1 MNSSNC
7 DPPANSRSRLA
18 YFWMVIP
25 IALLSFLSMILF
37 NIVAQSL
44 DKEEIR
50 RTIEMAFI
58 KGDLIEHS
66 YSPQDLRRGVNQF
79 NDCLILQATLL
90 DQRSILVDGISA
102 TILADE
108 APCLRLHELVRN
120 QSFDHQ
126 RLYSYSRYLWG
137 ARAPSAIWLR
147 FASLGSLRVMVETA
161 VYILLV
167 CALILAVFGR
177 RARRI
182 MSAEQRLF
190 NYSVAVCSG
199 FYLAFS
205 SLQYFAP
212 NIGHGFSELIIALFL
227 AAQLLRGQR
236 RKLSV
241 RVLDLSLF
249 GAWTAYF
256 ELLTGPMVVGIVLTG
271 ILAIFQDD
279 EDTTWSTPR
288 RMWVHMGIFALA
300 FFAVMFAQQ
309 IAAYLVLGSDSFKD
323 FWIHLAIRLQL
334 HHLLGLNVPT
344 LWQTESNMAS
354 YGPAD
359 VVRSIWDSMPMLT
372 FGSRPL
378 ATALTVVSVA
388 MIVGGTILAS
398 RAMTPS
404 IRSQLASVLMLL
416 AIVPAWY
423 LVFINHT
430 VIHSFGAVRMMC
442 MPITLSAIVFLL
454 GFQVLLRRE
463 EK

>member
-1 MNSSNC
+1 MNARNC
-7 DPPANSRSRLA
+7 DPRADSQSRLA
-18 YFWMVIP
+18 LFRTIIS
-25 IALLSFLSMILF
+25 IALLSFLSMIF
-37 NIVAQSL
+37 VNFIARSL

-50 RTIEMAFI
+50 GTIEMAFI

-66 YSPQDLRRGVNQF
+66 YSSQDLRRGVNQF

-90 DQRSILVDGISA
+90 DQQNFLADNISA
-102 TILADE
+102 TVLADE
-108 APCLRLHELVRN
+108 VPCVTLHELVRGH
-120 QSFDHQ
+120 SFDPQ

-137 ARAPSAIWLR
+137 ARALSAIWLR
-147 FASLGSLRVMVETA
+147 FASLGSLRAIVETA
-161 VYILLV
+161 VYVLLV
-167 CALILAVFGR
+167 CSLILAVFGY

-182 MSAEQRLF
+182 MSNDQKLF
-190 NYSVAVCSG
+190 NYTVAVYSG
-199 FYLAFS
+199 VYLAFS

-236 RKLSV
+236 RTLSV

-256 ELLTGPMVVGIVLTG
+256 ELLTGPLVVGIVLTG
-271 ILAIFQDD
+271 ILAIFQND

-288 RMWVHMGIFALA
+288 RMWIHMGIFALA

-309 IAAYLVLGSDSFKD
+309 IAAYLVLGGVSLND

-334 HHLLGLNVPT
+334 HHLLGLSVPP
-344 LWQTESNMAS
+344 LWQTETNMAT

-378 ATALTVVSVA
+378 AIAVTVASVA
-388 MIVGGTILAS
+388 MIVSGTVLAS
-398 RAMTPS
+398 RAKTPS
-404 IRSQLASVLMLL
+404 VRTQLTSVLMLL
-416 AIVPAWY
+416 PIVPAWY

-442 MPITLSAIVFLL
+442 MPIALSAIVFLL
-454 GFQVLLRRE
+454 GFHALLGNE
-463 EK
+463 GK

>member
-1 MNSSNC
+1 MNARNC
-7 DPPANSRSRLA
+7 DPPANGRSCLA
-18 YFWMVIP
+18 LFRMIIS
-25 IALLSFLSMILF
+25 IALLSFLWMIFF
-37 NIVAQSL
+37 NIVAQIL

-50 RTIEMAFI
+50 RSIEMAFI
-58 KGDLIEHS
+58 KGDLIEDP

-102 TILADE
+102 TVLADE
-108 APCLRLHELVRN
+108 APCLRLHEFVR
-120 QSFDHQ
+120 SHSVDPQ
-126 RLYSYSRYLWG
+126 RLYSYPRYLWG
-137 ARAPSAIWLR
+137 ARALTAFWLR
-147 FASLGSLRVMVETA
+147 VASLGSLRVAVEAA
-161 VYILLV
+161 VYVLLV
-167 CALILAVFGR
+167 CSLILAVFSLRTR
-177 RARRI
+177 RS
-182 MSAEQRLF
+182 MSTDQGLF
-190 NYSVAVCSG
+190 NYSVAVYSG
-199 FYLAFS
+199 VYLAFS

-212 NIGHGFSELIIALFL
+212 NIGHGFSELVIALFL

-256 ELLTGPMVVGIVLTG
+256 ELLTGPLVVGIVLTG
-271 ILAIFQDD
+271 ILAIFQND

-300 FFAVMFAQQ
+300 FSAVMFAQQ
-309 IAAYLVLGSDSFKD
+309 IAAYLVLGGAPLKD

-334 HHLLGLNVPT
+334 HHVLGLSVPP
-344 LWQTESNMAS
+344 LWQTASNMAS

-378 ATALTVVSVA
+378 AIAVTVVSVA
-388 MIVGGTILAS
+388 LIVSGIILAS
-398 RAMTPS
+398 RAKAPS
-404 IRSQLASVLMLL
+404 IRPQLTSVLMLL
-416 AIVPAWY
+416 PIVPAWY

-430 VIHSFGAVRMMC
+430 VVHSFGAVRMMC
-442 MPITLSAIVFLL
+442 MPITLSAIVFIL
-454 GFQVLLRRE
+454 GFHAFLGNE